1 VQPVHG
7 EIQVVPDVP
16 EAFATL
22 VAGELRGVA
31 PGRIFRLALS
41 GGPTAGRCYAQ
52 LAGVAGL
59 PWERVEVFWGDERC
73 VPPDDPDSNA
83 RLGREALL
91 DHVGPLAGVHPMS
104 CEDGPTA
111 YETLLKAGGP
121 LDLVHLG
128 LGPDGHT
135 ASLFPGS
142 DPLEKPD
149 GAWVSL
155 NRDPGEHNPHDRMTV
170 TMTVLDAA
178 RLAVFTVSGAEKAAA
193 FARVRAGED
202 LPGGRV
208 AAGRVLWLVDPA
220 AAGA

>member
-1 VQPVHG
+1 VHG
-7 EIQVVPDVP
+7 EIQVVPDVA
-16 EAFATL
+16 EAFADL

-31 PGRIFRLALS
+31 PGRVFRLALS
-41 GGPTAGRCYAQ
+41 GGAPAGRCYAR
-52 LAGVAGL
+52 LAEIDGL
-59 PWERVEVFWGDERC
+59 PWERVEVLWGDERC

-83 RLGREALL
+83 RLAREALL
-91 DHVGPLAGVHPMS
+91 DHAGPFAAVHPMS
-104 CEDGPTA
+104 CTEGPAT
-111 YETLLKAGGP
+111 YEAVLRAGGP

-142 DPLEKPD
+142 EALEKPD
-149 GAWVSL
+149 GSLVRL
-155 NRDPGEHNPHDRMTV
+155 NRDPTAHNPHERMTV
-170 TMTVLDAA
+170 TMAVLDAA

-193 FARVRAGED
+193 FGRVRAGED

-208 AAGRVLWLVDPA
+208 AAGRVLWLVDPE